1 MSSLTPEA
9 VVLEVC
15 KDFAIEKEA
24 VIKKGMKRNKTRDI
38 ELSISPEIT
47 AALHVKSLY
56 VFR

>member
-1 MSSLTPEA
+1 
-9 VVLEVC
+9 VLEVC